1 MENNNNTMMRKLKK
15 KLILFAIIG
24 LLFTFALAILFF
36 NLLSPIFTL
45 FLLTFSIASYLLL
58 VTSIEYIQ
66 ENYIS

>member
-24 LLFTFALAILFF
+24 LLFTFAIAILFF